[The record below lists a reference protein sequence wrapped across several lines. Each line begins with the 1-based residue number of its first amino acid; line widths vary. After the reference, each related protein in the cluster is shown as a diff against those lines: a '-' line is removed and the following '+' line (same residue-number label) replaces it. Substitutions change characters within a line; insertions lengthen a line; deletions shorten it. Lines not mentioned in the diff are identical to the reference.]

1 MKGLLR
7 LLLFIIVVVVFFA
20 GLAGF
25 VPGLS
30 TVMGTN
36 KPKDLGVKITPE
48 DSIKAQEKSRVTL
61 VELPQGTSI
70 ADSYVLEGKRDIKFS
85 FDSVEATAIINNRP
99 WKYYPF
105 SNLQLLINLNDT
117 IEITGMANM
126 SLITDYAKALGYATG
141 DVEKALLEYH
151 IPKINMPFYAKGTA
165 SIIDNKVSFNVTS
178 LEAGRIPV
186 SSKILSSN
194 KDRIE
199 SFVQDVVNKQK
210 GFYAQKLIVENGSIV
225 FEGTLPEKES
235 VVFK

>member
-1 MKGLLR
+1 MKGILR
-7 LLLFIIVVVVFFA
+7 IILFLIVIAVFFA

-30 TVMGTN
+30 TILGTN

-48 DSIKAQEKSRVTL
+48 DSIKAQEKSRVVI
-61 VELPQGTSI
+61 VELPQYTSVTE
-70 ADSYVLEGKRDIKFS
+70 SYVLEGRRELKLS
-85 FDSVEATAIINNRP
+85 FDSTEATAIINNRP

-117 IEITGMANM
+117 MEITGMVDM
-126 SLITDYAKALGYATG
+126 SLVTDYAKALGYSTG
-141 DVEKALLEYH
+141 DIEKALLEYQ

-165 SIIDNKVSFNVTS
+165 SIIENKVSFDVTQ
-178 LEAGRIPV
+178 LEVGRVPV

-194 KDRIE
+194 KLRIE
-199 SFVQDVVNKQK
+199 SLVQDLVNKQK
-210 GFYAQKLIVENGSIV
+210 GFSAKKLIVENGSIV